1 MPISSTEGKDWTR
14 AKVRE
19 LAPESLLDVGAGAGT
34 YAKLLGDD
42 RPARLTALEVFEPY
56 VERYGLHELY
66 DEVLVADARTTEL
79 PEADVVVL
87 GDVAE
92 HMSVAEAQDL
102 WRRAAGAARRAVFMS
117 IPIVHYPQGELE
129 HNAHEVHVVDDWDH
143 DKVLAA
149 FPGITDSFVGDVVGV
164 YERRTDGY
172 GSEGSGGSEVSAGD

>member
-1 MPISSTEGKDWTR
+1 MPISSSEGKDWTLD
-14 AKVRE
+14 KVRR
-19 LAPESLLDVGAGAGT
+19 LAPDSLLDVGAGAGT
-34 YAKLLGDD
+34 YARLLAAD
-42 RPARLTALEVFEPY
+42 RPARLVALEVFTPY

-66 DEVLVADARTTEL
+66 DEVLIGDARTTDL

-92 HMSVAEAQDL
+92 HMSVEEAQDL
-102 WRRAAGAARRAVFMS
+102 WQRASVAARRAVFMS

-149 FPGITDSFVGDVVGV
+149 FPGITDSFRGDVVGV
-164 YERRTDGY
+164 YERRTDR
-172 GSEGSGGSEVSAGD
+172 

>member
-1 MPISSTEGKDWTR
+1 MPISSTEGKAWTLD
-14 AKVRE
+14 KVRG
-19 LAPESLLDVGAGAGT
+19 LAPDSLLDVGAGAGT
-34 YAKLLGDD
+34 YARLLAAD
-42 RPARLTALEVFEPY
+42 RPARLVALEVFTPY

-66 DEVLVADARTTEL
+66 DEVLIGDARTTDL

-92 HMSVAEAQDL
+92 HMSVEEAQDL
-102 WRRAAGAARRAVFMS
+102 WQRAGVAARRAVFMS

-149 FPGITDSFVGDVVGV
+149 FPGITDSFRGAVVGV
-164 YERRTDGY
+164 YERRTDR
-172 GSEGSGGSEVSAGD
+172 